1 MGRGKQLDR
10 PPRLGHARLVKAV
23 REAPAATE
31 HVERGQPLPHL
42 GHGLLEADKVAES
55 SSSESL
61 ARS

>member
-42 GHGLLEADKVAES
+42 GSLEGKRDMAINYHV
-55 SSSESL
+55 
-61 ARS
+61 